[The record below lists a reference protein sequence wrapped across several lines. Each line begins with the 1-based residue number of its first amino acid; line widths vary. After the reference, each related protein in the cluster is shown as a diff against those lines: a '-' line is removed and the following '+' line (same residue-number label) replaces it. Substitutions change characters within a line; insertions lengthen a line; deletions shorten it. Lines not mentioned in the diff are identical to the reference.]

1 MLVKQLFEPE
11 KIKLGQELEKELR
24 NQKLSQLLDA
34 FRTNELSMED
44 IAAEVE
50 AVREELHAQQQFP

>member
-50 AVREELHAQQQFP
+50 VVREELHTQQQFP